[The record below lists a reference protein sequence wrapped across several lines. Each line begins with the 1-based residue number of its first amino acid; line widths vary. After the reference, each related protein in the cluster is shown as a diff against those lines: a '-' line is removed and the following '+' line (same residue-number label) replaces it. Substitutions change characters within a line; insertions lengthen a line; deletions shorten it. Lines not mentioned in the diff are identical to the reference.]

1 LNSDI
6 SNKWVVLIYLLTAI
20 VSGYY
25 IYGAT
30 LGGTFELKS
39 QYEDQMSRSESG
51 RDFSLELAAAQK
63 QLNKIEKVIS
73 ADAILTGKIQQML
86 IEKVNSICNANSLEL
101 TEVPAPVSYN
111 QAGYEIIT
119 NQIEVEGDYLGL
131 VSLINQMESQ
141 FERARIVSVNY
152 YSKKNL
158 QNNKYKLYARIYFQN
173 IKGS

>member
-1 LNSDI
+1 MNSDI
-6 SNKWVVLIYLLTAI
+6 SNKWVVLIYLITAI

-30 LGGTFELKS
+30 LGGTFELKG
-39 QYEDQMSRSESG
+39 QYDEQMSRSESG

-86 IEKVNSICNANSLEL
+86 IEKVNGICDKSGMKL

-119 NQIEVEGDYLGL
+119 NQLEVEGDYLGL
-131 VSLINQMESQ
+131 VELVSKMENE

-152 YSKKNL
+152 YSRKNL

-173 IKGS
+173 IKSI